1 MASEYDVIVIGAGPT
16 GENVADRA
24 VRGGLTAA
32 IVEAELVGGECSY
45 WACMPSKALLRPAD
59 VVAEAGAVRGVAGA
73 RLNPAEVLARRDSFA
88 HGWKDDDQVE
98 WLTGAKIDLFRGHGR
113 IAGER
118 LVTVG
123 DTSLRAR
130 QAVVIATGTR
140 AVVLDSLAGVNP
152 WTSREATS
160 AHAVPGRLAIV
171 GGGVVGCEMAAAW
184 SALCS
189 EVTLISHGRL
199 LDRLP
204 EFAGDFVAAGLR
216 DAGVDVRIG
225 VDATGATRAGGTR
238 GTNDAGAGAGDG
250 GAGGAGEAG
259 AGDGGAGGAGDA
271 SAGDASA
278 GDAGVASAGVAGAVA
293 GGGAVTLTLSDGSSI
308 EADEVLS
315 AVGRSPHTGDIGLE
329 TVGLTPGS
337 WLDVDDTM
345 RVTAVHGGWLYAAGD
360 VNHLALLTHMG
371 KYQARVCGDAIA
383 ARAGDREPT
392 VRDVSSK
399 TCVPQVIFTIPE
411 VAAVGLTAEQAE
423 AAGRRV
429 RTVEYEIGNVA
440 GAKLFADEY
449 QGHAQ
454 MVVDEDRRTIVGM
467 TLAGHGVGETIH
479 AATIAV
485 AGEVPLERLWHAVP
499 SYPTISEIWLRLLET
514 YGL

>member
-1 MASEYDVIVIGAGPT
+1 MADETYDVIVIGAGPT
-16 GENVADRA
+16 GENAADRA
-24 VRGGLTAA
+24 VKGRLTAV

-73 RLNPAEVLARRDSFA
+73 RLNPAEVLARRDDFA
-88 HGWKDDDQVE
+88 HGWKDDGQVD
-98 WLTGAKIDLFRGHGR
+98 WLKSAKIDLVRGHGR
-113 IAGER
+113 LVGER
-118 LVTVG
+118 LVQVG
-123 DTSLRAR
+123 DLTLHAR

-140 AVVLDSLAGVNP
+140 AAVLDSLADVEP

-189 EVTLISHGRL
+189 EVTLISHGPL

-204 EFAGDFVAAGLR
+204 AFAGEFVAAGLR
-216 DAGVDVRIG
+216 EAGVDVRTG
-225 VDATGATRAGGTR
+225 VDVTGATRAQTTAEGGK
-238 GTNDAGAGAGDG
+238 
-250 GAGGAGEAG
+250 
-259 AGDGGAGGAGDA
+259 
-271 SAGDASA
+271 
-278 GDAGVASAGVAGAVA
+278 GV
-293 GGGAVTLTLSDGSSI
+293 VTVQLSDGTTI
-308 EADEVLS
+308 EADEVLG
-315 AVGRSPHTGDIGLE
+315 AVGRVPHTDDIGLE
-329 TVGLTPGS
+329 SVGLEPGS

-345 RVTAVHGGWLYAAGD
+345 RVTSVDGGWLYAAGD

-371 KYQARVCGDAIA
+371 KYQARVAGDAIA
-383 ARAGDREPT
+383 ARAKNLEPT
-392 VRDVSSK
+392 VVDRSSK
-399 TCVPQVIFTIPE
+399 TCVPQVVFTIPE

-429 RTVEYEIGNVA
+429 RTVEYELGNVA
-440 GAKLFADEY
+440 GAKLFADGY
-449 QGHAQ
+449 RGHAQ
-454 MVVDEDRRTIVGM
+454 MVVDEDRRTIVGL
-467 TLAGHGVGETIH
+467 TLAGHGVGELIH

-485 AGEVPLERLWHAVP
+485 AGEIPLERLWHAVP

>member
-1 MASEYDVIVIGAGPT
+1 MADETYDVIVIGAGPT

-24 VRGGLTAA
+24 IRGGLTAA

-88 HGWKDDDQVE
+88 HGWKDDSQVE

-123 DTSLRAR
+123 EVSLHAR

-140 AVVLDSLAGVNP
+140 AVVLDSLAVVHP

-160 AHAVPGRLAIV
+160 AHAVPGRLVIV

-184 SALCS
+184 SALCA
-189 EVTLISHGRL
+189 EVTLISRGPL

-204 EFAGDFVAAGLR
+204 DFAGEFVAEGLR
-216 DAGVDVRIG
+216 EAGVDVRIG
-225 VDATGATRAGGTR
+225 VDVTGATRAGG
-238 GTNDAGAGAGDG
+238 
-250 GAGGAGEAG
+250 AGGTIDS
-259 AGDGGAGGAGDA
+259 GDASAGDA

-278 GDAGVASAGVAGAVA
+278 GD
-293 GGGAVTLTLSDGSSI
+293 GGGTVTLTLSDGSSI

-315 AVGRSPHTGDIGLE
+315 AVGRSAHTGDIGLE
-329 TVGLTPGS
+329 TVGLAPGS

-345 RVTAVHGGWLYAAGD
+345 RVTGVDGGWLYAAGD

-383 ARAGDREPT
+383 ARADGREPT
-392 VRDVSSK
+392 VRDRSSK

-411 VAAVGLTAEQAE
+411 VAAVGLTAREAE

-429 RTVEYEIGNVA
+429 RVVEYDIGHVA

-449 QGHAQ
+449 RGHAQ

-485 AGEVPLERLWHAVP
+485 AGEVTLDRLWHAVP

>member
-1 MASEYDVIVIGAGPT
+1 MIVIGAGPT
-16 GENVADRA
+16 GENVAGRA

-45 WACMPSKALLRPAD
+45 WACTPSKALLRPAAA
-59 VVAEAGAVRGVAGA
+59 VAAAAAVRGVAGA
-73 RLNPAEVLARRDSFA
+73 RLNPAEVLARRDSFV
-88 HGWKDDDQVE
+88 HGWKDDGQVE
-98 WLTGAKIDLFRGHGR
+98 WLNGAKVDLFRGHGR
-113 IAGER
+113 ITGER
-118 LVTVG
+118 LVAVG
-123 DTSLRAR
+123 DLTLRAR

-140 AVVLDSLAGVNP
+140 AVVPDSLAGVNA

-184 SALCS
+184 SALCA
-189 EVTLISHGRL
+189 EVTLISRGRL

-204 EFAGDFVAAGLR
+204 EFAGELVAAGLR

-225 VDATGATRAGGTR
+225 ADVAEATRAPGSEQHGT
-238 GTNDAGAGAGDG
+238 
-250 GAGGAGEAG
+250 
-259 AGDGGAGGAGDA
+259 
-271 SAGDASA
+271 
-278 GDAGVASAGVAGAVA
+278 
-293 GGGAVTLTLSDGSSI
+293 VTLKLEDGTSI
-308 EADEVLS
+308 EADEVLA
-315 AVGRSPHTGDIGLE
+315 AVGRSPHTEDIGLE
-329 TVGLTPGS
+329 TAGLAPGS
-337 WLDVDDTM
+337 WLEVDDTM
-345 RVTAVHGGWLYAAGD
+345 RVAGIDGGWLYAAGD

-371 KYQARVCGDAIA
+371 KYQARVCGDAIV
-383 ARAGDREPT
+383 ARADAQEPT
-392 VRDVSSK
+392 VRDVASK

-429 RTVEYEIGNVA
+429 RTVEYELGDVA
-440 GAKLFADEY
+440 GARLFADGY
-449 QGHAQ
+449 RGHAQ
-454 MVVDEDRRTIVGM
+454 MVVDEDRKTIVGL
-467 TLAGHGVGETIH
+467 TLAGPGVGEIIH

-485 AGEVPLERLWHAVP
+485 VGEVPLDRLWHAVP

>member
-1 MASEYDVIVIGAGPT
+1 VADETYDVIVIGAGPT

-24 VRGGLTAA
+24 VRGGLTAV

-88 HGWKDDDQVE
+88 HGWKDDGQVE
-98 WLTGAKIDLFRGHGR
+98 WLTGAKIDLIRGHGR

-123 DTSLRAR
+123 DLSLHAR

-160 AHAVPGRLAIV
+160 AHAVPGRLVIV

-189 EVTLISHGRL
+189 EVTLISRGPL
-199 LDRLP
+199 LERLP
-204 EFAGDFVAAGLR
+204 GFAGDFVAAGLR

-225 VDATGATRAGGTR
+225 VDVTGATRV
-238 GTNDAGAGAGDG
+238 DG
-250 GAGGAGEAG
+250 K
-259 AGDGGAGGAGDA
+259 
-271 SAGDASA
+271 
-278 GDAGVASAGVAGAVA
+278 
-293 GGGAVTLTLSDGSSI
+293 VTLGLSDGGSV

-315 AVGRSPHTGDIGLE
+315 AVGRSAHTGDIGLE
-329 TVGLTPGS
+329 TVGLRPGS

-345 RVTAVHGGWLYAAGD
+345 RVTAVEGGWLYAAGD

-383 ARAGDREPT
+383 ARARDREPT
-392 VRDVSSK
+392 VRDTSSK

-411 VAAVGLTAEQAE
+411 VSAVGLTAPEAE

-429 RTVEYEIGNVA
+429 RVVEYDLGNVA
-440 GAKLFADEY
+440 GAKLFADRY

-454 MVVDEDRRTIVGM
+454 MVVDEDRRTVVGL
-467 TLAGHGVGETIH
+467 TLAGHGVGEIIH
-479 AATIAV
+479 SATIAV

-499 SYPTISEIWLRLLET
+499 SYPTISEIWLRLLEA